1 MQMTM
6 PKIGELIKS
15 GRAFV
20 AEQWGL
26 IVMAVLGVPAIVTV
40 ISSVLQKVLE
50 HSSMLS
56 FVVSIASAAV
66 SMIVSLGSIYIV
78 LALVDGKKASIAEIF
93 SQSHLFWK
101 YLWASIVYGFAVVVG
116 FILLIVPGV
125 YMALKYGLYRYVIVD
140 RPELSAMDALKES
153 ARLTD
158 GIKWDLFVFSL
169 ALAGINILGFIALG
183 IGLLYTIPVSAMA
196 YVALYRSL
204 TRIASGSMES
214 PAPPVEPLAPPST
227 ETPSVA

>member
-6 PKIGELIKS
+6 PKIGELIRS

-26 IVMAVLGVPAIVTV
+26 IVMAVLGVPVTV
-40 ISSVLQKVLE
+40 TIVSSVLQMVLE
-50 HSSMLS
+50 HSSLLS
-56 FVVSIASAAV
+56 SIVSIASAVV

-78 LALVDGKKASIAEIF
+78 LALVDGKKVSISEIL
-93 SQSHLFWK
+93 SRADLFWK
-101 YLWASIVYGFAVVVG
+101 YLWASIMYVLAIGIG

-169 ALAGINILGFIALG
+169 ALAGINILGFLALG

-204 TRIASGSMES
+204 TRIASGSIES
-214 PAPPVEPLAPPST
+214 PAPSVEPVASPST

>member
-1 MQMTM
+1 M

-20 AEQWGL
+20 AEEWGL
-26 IVMAVLGVPAIVTV
+26 IVMAVLGVPVTV
-40 ISSVLQKVLE
+40 TIVSSVLQMVLE
-50 HSSMLS
+50 HSSLLS
-56 FVVSIASAAV
+56 SIVSIASAVV

-78 LALVDGKKASIAEIF
+78 LALVDGKKVSISEIL
-93 SQSHLFWK
+93 SRADLFWK
-101 YLWASIVYGFAVVVG
+101 YLWASIMYVLAIGIG

-169 ALAGINILGFIALG
+169 ALAGINILGFLALG

-204 TRIASGSMES
+204 TRIASGSIES
-214 PAPPVEPLAPPST
+214 PAPSVEPVASPST
-227 ETPSVA
+227 ETPSAA